1 MGSAAEFLVFAD
13 APGQAQE
20 LRERLGSRGLA
31 FEHRPVAFAADGTSW
46 RPPDLAVVV
55 VDQDEAATKPQ
66 NTLDLLT
73 HLAGGKTKTVV
84 WGGTEELRR
93 SAGTG
98 VEWLD
103 QDTSLDEVVGR
114 LSTLA
119 RYVPLVRRLERELDH
134 VHRLGGQLNR
144 YFSEIDQEMRL
155 AGRLQRDFLPR
166 QLPDLPGLRCAAL
179 YRPASWVSGDMYDAF
194 RIDEDHVGLFLAD
207 AMGHGV
213 AAGLLTMFLRQALI
227 PKQISGKS
235 YSIVSPVEA
244 ISSLNECL
252 VQQNLPNCQF
262 VTAVYAIYN
271 TKTRE
276 LWLARGGHPHPLHI
290 RAGGEIEPIRV
301 GGSLL
306 GLPDIPAEFDEL
318 RVRLEPG
325 DKVILFTDG
334 LEEDFF
340 TTPEDQ
346 SLPEISA
353 PLREWAGLGAQEFV
367 EALSMHL
374 DGKEGSLHPADD
386 ITLLALEV
394 R

>member
-1 MGSAAEFLVFAD
+1 MRSAAEFLVFDD

-20 LRERLGSRGLA
+20 LRERLGSRGLT
-31 FEHRPVAFAADGTSW
+31 FEHRPFASAAEEGTW
-46 RPPDLAVVV
+46 RAPDLAVVV
-55 VDQDEAATKPQ
+55 VGQGAGVERGE
-66 NTLDLLT
+66 NTCDLLRR
-73 HLAGGKTKTVV
+73 LSGGKTKTVV
-84 WGGTEELRR
+84 WGGSEEMR
-93 SAGTG
+93 SAGWAN

-103 QDTSLDEVVGR
+103 QSMSLDEVVGR

-166 QLPDLPGLRCAAL
+166 QLPDLSGLRCAAM

-227 PKQISGKS
+227 PKHISGQS
-235 YSIVSPVEA
+235 YTIVSPVDA
-244 ISSLNECL
+244 MASLNQCL

-271 TKTRE
+271 TKKRE
-276 LWLARGGHPHPLHI
+276 LWLARGGHPHPLLIHP
-290 RAGGEIEPIRV
+290 GGEIEPIRV

-306 GLPDIPAEFDEL
+306 GLPDIPAEFDEARITL
-318 RVRLEPG
+318 HSG
-325 DKVILFTDG
+325 DKVILYTDG
-334 LEEDFF
+334 LEDDFF
-340 TTPEDQ
+340 TADDEQSVPEF
-346 SLPEISA
+346 SA
-353 PLREWAGLGAQEFV
+353 PLHEWAGLGAPEFV
-367 EALSMHL
+367 EALGTHL